1 MHVEPDNTGW
11 PGPGALT
18 VRSSFRALEWRVD
31 GSVGRLMDHGALRED
46 CGVTTHP
53 RLLFDA
59 SGHLVNPVLELE
71 TPDLHT
77 RDTHRQNTDAEPM
90 LLARFQRLLTYVSHG
105 SNEFLRVV
113 G

>member
-1 MHVEPDNTGW
+1 
-11 PGPGALT
+11 
-18 VRSSFRALEWRVD
+18 VRSRFRALEWRVHV
-31 GSVGRLMDHGALRED
+31 SVGRLKDHDVLRED
-46 CGVTTHP
+46 CGVTTRP
-53 RLLFDA
+53 RLLIDA
-59 SGHLVNPVLELE
+59 SGQMVNPGAEVE